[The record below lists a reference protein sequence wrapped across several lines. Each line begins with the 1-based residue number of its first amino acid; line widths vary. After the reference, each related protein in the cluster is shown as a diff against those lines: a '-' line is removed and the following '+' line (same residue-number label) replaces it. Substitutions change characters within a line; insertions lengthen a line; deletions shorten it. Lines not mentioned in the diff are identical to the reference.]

1 MVFFDSIMPNFQQLI
16 ELLSL
21 FAFAFGA
28 ATLLPL
34 SSEVAVAT
42 AIKAG
47 SAPVPMVVAAAS
59 FGNVAGSCVNW
70 WLGREARR
78 FEGRRWFPLSR
89 ADLETASAKFA
100 RYGQATLLLAWL
112 PIVGDPLTFVAG
124 ALRVPFLRFL
134 ILVAL
139 GKVVRYAILASAVTG
154 F

>member
-1 MVFFDSIMPNFQQLI
+1 MVFFDSIMPNLQQLI

-21 FAFAFGA
+21 FAFAFDS

-59 FGNVAGSCVNW
+59 FGNVAGSCGNW
-70 WLGREARR
+70 WLGRGARR

-100 RYGQATLLLAWL
+100 RYGQAALLLAWL

-139 GKVVRYAILASAVTG
+139 GKVVRYAVLASAVTG